1 MCSPLNAL
9 VTRSLLVSLAVL
21 ASLISVSDATGQ
33 GTMNQV
39 ADPMTTKQFTQLMN
53 RHVVPTFEQWELI
66 EGAQDAY
73 LESYQKL
80 RDGPIAK
87 FLDEAAMLR
96 SGLMPTRSQ
105 VEQYLRDAARVE
117 KLVRSVDEAL
127 FSSVQTL
134 LREDQHAGLQRVV
147 LKRERLRLSS
157 GLVSS
162 SMGAGLAFDLWETV
176 DASGIEGEQLARIDG
191 LLIDYEK
198 TLTRFMSDLHRESGK
213 SMLFIIE
220 EIEAA
225 GLADVDM
232 METGMNDPEL
242 MNEMMQ
248 VMQTAYIKSMVKPQE
263 IDQKVR
269 GLNHRTLLKL
279 CAALDSRNARL
290 LKMNFDPRMGMVSIL
305 SGGSASSGEAE
316 LVRCLDRVLARE
328 SLSLEVREQLSSIT
342 ERYINDHHKLLDK
355 RIMAFKDFDA
365 VDLMTEAMA
374 IGSSD
379 GVGESLA
386 TQNAAKLRENEQAQL
401 KIRSQ
406 ASKDAMNAISG
417 LEGHERRICKE
428 ILTGSDSA
436 EIQTAFSDASESIA
450 SAEAWFSSDADVN
463 SDYWIA
469 KPIDALALARLR
481 RLLGVEEWQ
490 KPVLEALHEEY
501 LATWQE
507 KVASLERESGIT
519 GSRRGELGTDQQ
531 EFNSRVEKSFNLLCA
546 AIESSKEIDRAFFED
561 IKLAV
566 PEESAPL
573 VEALVLERV
582 HRSALAG
589 QLMDFSPYA
598 SARPVSP
605 ISTLL
610 DLDLESAERDAL
622 AGYIV
627 ANASSMIESQR
638 NCFQKQ
644 LSFKKEGELNEF
656 HLYNSGRDMDMTY
669 VMESQSII
677 ARQVNQIRLLQKD
690 ASAEETAFTSGL
702 DGILSAERIARFQSD
717 HRVACNPEIYRDPS
731 DIRPTFQSI
740 FVMPDLGE
748 EQLVR
753 IGSLEEDFA
762 ARWEE
767 LSATMVEETRGL
779 GQSNVW
785 DGDDLDQ
792 QRMVNSMARFERAT
806 FERTE
811 LADRTLRRIAR
822 LLTSDQRSR
831 VPALRSIVQQ
841 MNASAELVPGE

>member
-1 MCSPLNAL
+1 
-9 VTRSLLVSLAVL
+9 
-21 ASLISVSDATGQ
+21 
-33 GTMNQV
+33 
-39 ADPMTTKQFTQLMN
+39 MN
-53 RHVVPTFEQWELI
+53 RHVMPTFEQWELM

-80 RDGPIAK
+80 RDGPVAR
-87 FLDEAAMLR
+87 FLNDATVMQ
-96 SGLMPTRSQ
+96 SGLMPTRPQ
-105 VEQYLRDAARVE
+105 VEKYLRDAARIE
-117 KLVRSVDEAL
+117 KLVRSVDADL

-134 LREDQHAGLQRVV
+134 LREDQYAGLQRVV
-147 LKRERLRLSS
+147 LKRERMRLSS

-191 LLIDYEK
+191 LLVDYEK
-198 TLTRFMSDLHRESGK
+198 KLTRFMSDLHRESAK
-213 SMLFIIE
+213 SILFIIE
-220 EIEAA
+220 ELEAA
-225 GLADVDM
+225 GLAEADM

-248 VMQTAYIKSMVKPQE
+248 IMQTAYIKSMLKPQE
-263 IDQKVR
+263 IDEKVR
-269 GLNHRTLLKL
+269 GLNHRTLQNL

-290 LKMNFDPRMGMVSIL
+290 LKMNFDPRMVMVPMF
-305 SGGSASSGEAE
+305 SGGKSASSGDGE

-328 SLSLEVREQLSSIT
+328 SLSPEIRERLSSLT

-355 RIMAFKDFDA
+355 RIMILKDFDSIEM
-365 VDLMTEAMA
+365 MTEAMA
-374 IGSSD
+374 IGSPD
-379 GVGESLA
+379 GMGESLA

-406 ASKDAMNAISG
+406 ASKDAMSAING
-417 LEGHERRICKE
+417 LDGREWRICQE
-428 ILTGSDSA
+428 ILTGMNSA
-436 EIQTAFSDASESIA
+436 ESEMASSDASESIMA
-450 SAEAWFSSDADVN
+450 AGAWGSTADVR

-481 RLLGVEEWQ
+481 RLIGVEEWQ
-490 KPVLEALHEEY
+490 KPVFEALHEEY

-507 KVASLERESGIT
+507 KVASLEQESGMT
-519 GSRRGELGTDQQ
+519 GSRRGEFGSDQQ
-531 EFNSRVEKSFNLLCA
+531 EFNSLVEKSFNLLCA
-546 AIESSKEIDRAFFED
+546 AVESSKEIDRAFFED

-573 VEALVLERV
+573 VEALALERE
-582 HRSALAG
+582 HRSVLAG

-598 SARPVSP
+598 STRPVSP

-610 DLDLESAERDAL
+610 DLDLESIELDAL
-622 AGYIV
+622 ARYIV
-627 ANASSMIESQR
+627 ANASSMIEAQQ

-656 HLYNSGRDMDMTY
+656 HLYDVDMERDMAF
-669 VMESQSII
+669 VMENQSMYREQATQILRLNEDTS
-677 ARQVNQIRLLQKD
+677 ARE
-690 ASAEETAFTSGL
+690 ATFSSGL
-702 DGILSAERIARFQSD
+702 VGLLPAERIARFQSD
-717 HRVACNPEIYRDPS
+717 YRVACNPRIYRDPS
-731 DIRPTFQSI
+731 DIRPALQLI
-740 FVMPDLGE
+740 FAMPDLGE

-779 GQSNVW
+779 SQNNMWG
-785 DGDDLDQ
+785 GDDFSQ
-792 QRMVNSMARFERAT
+792 QRMMNSMARFERAT

-822 LLTSDQRSR
+822 VLTSDQRSR
-831 VPALRSIVQQ
+831 VPALRSIIQE
-841 MNASAELVPGE
+841 MSASAELVPGE

>member
-1 MCSPLNAL
+1 MCGSN
-9 VTRSLLVSLAVL
+9 
-21 ASLISVSDATGQ
+21 
-33 GTMNQV
+33 
-39 ADPMTTKQFTQLMN
+39 
-53 RHVVPTFEQWELI
+53 
-66 EGAQDAY
+66 
-73 LESYQKL
+73 
-80 RDGPIAK
+80 
-87 FLDEAAMLR
+87 
-96 SGLMPTRSQ
+96 
-105 VEQYLRDAARVE
+105 
-117 KLVRSVDEAL
+117 
-127 FSSVQTL
+127 
-134 LREDQHAGLQRVV
+134 
-147 LKRERLRLSS
+147 
-157 GLVSS
+157 
-162 SMGAGLAFDLWETV
+162 
-176 DASGIEGEQLARIDG
+176 
-191 LLIDYEK
+191 
-198 TLTRFMSDLHRESGK
+198 
-213 SMLFIIE
+213 
-220 EIEAA
+220 
-225 GLADVDM
+225 
-232 METGMNDPEL
+232 
-242 MNEMMQ
+242 
-248 VMQTAYIKSMVKPQE
+248 QE

-290 LKMNFDPRMGMVSIL
+290 LKMNFDPRMSMVSMF
-305 SGGSASSGEAE
+305 SGGSASSGDGE
-316 LVRCLDRVLARE
+316 LVRCLDRVLARD
-328 SLSLEVREQLSSIT
+328 SLSPEVREQLSSIT

-374 IGSSD
+374 IGSPD

-386 TQNAAKLRENEQAQL
+386 VQNAAKLRENEQAQREL
-401 KIRSQ
+401 RSQ
-406 ASKDAMNAISG
+406 ASEDAMSALNG
-417 LEGHERRICKE
+417 LDGRELRICKE
-428 ILTGSDSA
+428 ILTGRDSA
-436 EIQTAFSDASESIA
+436 GDETASSDASDSVMA
-450 SAEAWFSSDADVN
+450 PEALLSSADVS

-507 KVASLERESGIT
+507 KVASLELESGMM
-519 GSRRGELGTDQQ
+519 GNRLGEFGTDQQ

-582 HRSALAG
+582 HRSVLAG

-656 HLYNSGRDMDMTY
+656 HLYNSGREMDMTY

-677 ARQVNQIRLLQKD
+677 ARQVNQVRLLQKD
-690 ASAEETAFTSGL
+690 ASAEETAFTNGL
-702 DGILSAERIARFQSD
+702 DGILSGEQIAQFQSD

-753 IGSLEEDFA
+753 IGSIEEDFA

-792 QRMVNSMARFERAT
+792 QRMVNSMARFQRAT

-831 VPALRSIVQQ
+831 VPALRSIVQE

>member
-1 MCSPLNAL
+1 MRSPLKAL
-9 VTRSLLVSLAVL
+9 ATRSLLVGLAVL
-21 ASLISVSDATGQ
+21 ASLVSVADATGQ

-53 RHVVPTFEQWELI
+53 RHVKPTFEQWELM

-87 FLDEAAMLR
+87 FMNDATMLQ
-96 SGLMPTRSQ
+96 SGFMPTRSQ

-117 KLVRSVDEAL
+117 KLVRSVDEAF

-134 LREDQHAGLQRVV
+134 LREDQYAGLQRVV

-176 DASGIEGEQLARIDG
+176 DASGIKGEQLARIDG
-191 LLIDYEK
+191 LLADYEK
-198 TLTRFMSDLHRESGK
+198 TLTRFMSDLHRESGR

-225 GLADVDM
+225 GLAEVDM

-248 VMQTAYIKSMVKPQE
+248 VMQAAYIKSMVKPQE

-290 LKMNFDPRMGMVSIL
+290 LKMNFDPRMSMVSMF
-305 SGGSASSGEAE
+305 SGGSASSGDGE
-316 LVRCLDRVLARE
+316 LVRCLDRVLARD
-328 SLSLEVREQLSSIT
+328 SLSPEVREQLSSIT

-374 IGSSD
+374 IGSPD

-386 TQNAAKLRENEQAQL
+386 VQNAAKLRENEQAQREL
-401 KIRSQ
+401 RSQ
-406 ASKDAMNAISG
+406 ASEDAMSALNG
-417 LEGHERRICKE
+417 LDGRELRICKE
-428 ILTGSDSA
+428 ILTGRDSA
-436 EIQTAFSDASESIA
+436 GDETASSDASDSVMA
-450 SAEAWFSSDADVN
+450 PEALLSSADVS

-507 KVASLERESGIT
+507 KVASLELESGMM
-519 GSRRGELGTDQQ
+519 GNRLGEFGTDQQ

-582 HRSALAG
+582 HRSVLAG

-656 HLYNSGRDMDMTY
+656 HLYNSGREMDMTY

-677 ARQVNQIRLLQKD
+677 ARQVNQVRLLQKD
-690 ASAEETAFTSGL
+690 ASAAETAFTNGL
-702 DGILSAERIARFQSD
+702 DGILSGEQIAQFQSD

-753 IGSLEEDFA
+753 IGSIEEDFA

-792 QRMVNSMARFERAT
+792 QRMVNSMARFQRAT

-831 VPALRSIVQQ
+831 VPALRSIVQE

>member
-1 MCSPLNAL
+1 MRSPLKAL
-9 VTRSLLVSLAVL
+9 ATRSLLVGLAVL
-21 ASLISVSDATGQ
+21 ASLVSVADATGQ

-53 RHVVPTFEQWELI
+53 RHVKPTFEQWELM

-87 FLDEAAMLR
+87 FMNDATMLQ
-96 SGLMPTRSQ
+96 SGFMPTRSQ

-117 KLVRSVDEAL
+117 KLVRSVDEAF

-134 LREDQHAGLQRVV
+134 LREDQYAGLQRVV

-176 DASGIEGEQLARIDG
+176 DASGIKGEQLARIDG
-191 LLIDYEK
+191 LLADYEK
-198 TLTRFMSDLHRESGK
+198 TLTRFMSDLHRESGR

-225 GLADVDM
+225 GLAEVDM

-248 VMQTAYIKSMVKPQE
+248 VMQAAYIKSMVKPQE

-290 LKMNFDPRMGMVSIL
+290 LKMNFDPRMSMVSMF
-305 SGGSASSGEAE
+305 SGGSASSGDGE
-316 LVRCLDRVLARE
+316 LVRCLDRVLARD
-328 SLSLEVREQLSSIT
+328 SLSPEVREQLSSIT

-374 IGSSD
+374 IGSPD

-386 TQNAAKLRENEQAQL
+386 VQNAAKLRENEQAQREL
-401 KIRSQ
+401 RSQ
-406 ASKDAMNAISG
+406 ASEDAMSALNG
-417 LEGHERRICKE
+417 LDGRELRICKE
-428 ILTGSDSA
+428 ILTGRDSA
-436 EIQTAFSDASESIA
+436 GDETASSDASDSVMA
-450 SAEAWFSSDADVN
+450 PEALLSSADVS

-507 KVASLERESGIT
+507 KVASLELESGMM
-519 GSRRGELGTDQQ
+519 GNRLGEFGTDQQ

-566 PEESAPL
+566 PE
-573 VEALVLERV
+573 
-582 HRSALAG
+582 
-589 QLMDFSPYA
+589 
-598 SARPVSP
+598 
-605 ISTLL
+605 
-610 DLDLESAERDAL
+610 
-622 AGYIV
+622 
-627 ANASSMIESQR
+627 
-638 NCFQKQ
+638 
-644 LSFKKEGELNEF
+644 
-656 HLYNSGRDMDMTY
+656 
-669 VMESQSII
+669 
-677 ARQVNQIRLLQKD
+677 
-690 ASAEETAFTSGL
+690 
-702 DGILSAERIARFQSD
+702 
-717 HRVACNPEIYRDPS
+717 
-731 DIRPTFQSI
+731 
-740 FVMPDLGE
+740 
-748 EQLVR
+748 
-753 IGSLEEDFA
+753 
-762 ARWEE
+762 
-767 LSATMVEETRGL
+767 
-779 GQSNVW
+779 
-785 DGDDLDQ
+785 
-792 QRMVNSMARFERAT
+792 
-806 FERTE
+806 
-811 LADRTLRRIAR
+811 
-822 LLTSDQRSR
+822 
-831 VPALRSIVQQ
+831 
-841 MNASAELVPGE
+841 